1 MCYNYLSNGSSRR
14 RPVVKPTIRRNS
26 GLTLNDKTCVY
37 STGLFYPIAKG
48 EINMSNVLESAPS
61 SGVTVQLI
69 IIAVLILINAFLASS
84 ELAILSANPTK
95 LSVLAEKGNKKAKL
109 VLMLQENET
118 KFLSTIQV
126 GITLAG
132 FFSSATAA
140 VSLSEGFSK
149 TLTNI
154 GIPFASKIGLILV
167 TLILSYFT
175 LVFGELFPKRIALR
189 APEAIAMAFA
199 KPINIIRII
208 FKPIV
213 FFLSGSTELLVKFFR
228 LKNKEE
234 EKVTSDEIM
243 ALVNMGV
250 TDGTIDEDEK
260 ELIDNV
266 FTFDDLKVKNIMI
279 PRRDV
284 VAIDINDSLEQIF
297 NIILNEQY
305 TRIPVYQESL
315 DFIIGV
321 LNIKDIVLSLDLKEI
336 TVDSLKSILREPY
349 YVSEVMKADKLFKN
363 LQNGNEQCAI
373 VLDEDG
379 SFAGFVTMEDLI
391 EEIFGNIYDEHDEIV
406 SNIMQIDENRY
417 IVLGLTSI
425 QELNRELDLEIENDS
440 YNSLAGLITYYLQKI
455 PQNNDE
461 LLLQNFGIS
470 IKVLEVSNNRIVKVE
485 LLVLNSYENNN

>member
-1 MCYNYLSNGSSRR
+1 
-14 RPVVKPTIRRNS
+14 
-26 GLTLNDKTCVY
+26 
-37 STGLFYPIAKG
+37 
-48 EINMSNVLESAPS
+48 MSNVLESVPS
-61 SGVTVQLI
+61 NGVSVQLLI
-69 IIAVLILINAFLASS
+69 IVILILINAFLASS
-84 ELAILSANPTK
+84 ELAILSANPAK
-95 LSVLAEKGNKKAKL
+95 LSMLAEKGNKKAKL
-109 VLMLQENET
+109 VLALQENET

-140 VSLSEGFSK
+140 VSLSSGFSI
-149 TLTNI
+149 LL
-154 GIPFASKIGLILV
+154 SKIGLPFSYEISLVSV

-189 APEAIAMAFA
+189 APESIAIAFA

-213 FFLSGSTELLVKFFR
+213 FFLSGSTEILVRLFR

-234 EKVTSDEIM
+234 EKVTTDEVM

-250 TDGTIDEDEK
+250 TDGTIDLDEK

-284 VAIDINDSLEQIF
+284 IAINIDDSIDDIF
-297 NIILNEQY
+297 KIIQNEQY
-305 TRIPVYQESL
+305 TRIPVYQDSL
-315 DFIIGV
+315 DNIIGV
-321 LNIKDIVLSLDLKEI
+321 LNIKDIVLSLDLNNI
-336 TVDSLKSILREPY
+336 AVDSIKTILRDPY
-349 YVSEVMKADKLFKN
+349 YVSKVMKADKLFKD
-363 LQNGNEQCAI
+363 LQNGNEQCAV

-379 SFAGFVTMEDLI
+379 SFAGFITMEDLI

-406 SNIMQIDENRY
+406 SNILELDEERY
-417 IVLGLTSI
+417 IVLGITSI
-425 QELNRELDLEIENDS
+425 QELNRELDLEIDMENDS

-455 PQNNDE
+455 PQINDE
-461 LLLQNFGIS
+461 LILQNFGIS
-470 IKVLEVSNNRIVKVE
+470 IKVLEVTNNRIGKIEVMI
-485 LLVLNSYENNN
+485 LNKENKN

>member
-1 MCYNYLSNGSSRR
+1 
-14 RPVVKPTIRRNS
+14 
-26 GLTLNDKTCVY
+26 
-37 STGLFYPIAKG
+37 
-48 EINMSNVLESAPS
+48 MSNVLESVPS
-61 SGVTVQLI
+61 NGVSVQLLI
-69 IIAVLILINAFLASS
+69 IVILILINAFLASS
-84 ELAILSANPTK
+84 ELAILSANPAK
-95 LSVLAEKGNKKAKL
+95 LSMLAEKGNKKAKL
-109 VLMLQENET
+109 VLALQENET

-140 VSLSEGFSK
+140 VSLSSGFSI
-149 TLTNI
+149 LL
-154 GIPFASKIGLILV
+154 SKIGLPFSYEISLVSV

-189 APEAIAMAFA
+189 APESIAIAFA

-213 FFLSGSTELLVKFFR
+213 FFLSGSTEILVRLFR

-234 EKVTSDEIM
+234 EKVTTDEVM

-250 TDGTIDEDEK
+250 TDGTIDLDEK

-284 VAIDINDSLEQIF
+284 IAINIDDSIDDIF
-297 NIILNEQY
+297 KIIQNEQY
-305 TRIPVYQESL
+305 TRIPVYQDSL
-315 DFIIGV
+315 DNIIGV
-321 LNIKDIVLSLDLKEI
+321 LNIKDIVLSLDLNNI
-336 TVDSLKSILREPY
+336 AVDSIKTILRDPY
-349 YVSEVMKADKLFKN
+349 YVSEVMKADKLFKD
-363 LQNGNEQCAI
+363 LQNGNEQCAV

-379 SFAGFVTMEDLI
+379 SFAGFITMEDLI

-406 SNIMQIDENRY
+406 SNILELDEERY
-417 IVLGLTSI
+417 IVLGITSI
-425 QELNRELDLEIENDS
+425 QELNRELDLEIDMENDS

-455 PQNNDE
+455 PQINDE
-461 LLLQNFGIS
+461 LILQNFGIS
-470 IKVLEVSNNRIVKVE
+470 IKVLEVTNNRIGKIEVMI
-485 LLVLNSYENNN
+485 LNKENKN